1 MTAIGRQPDAARARR
16 SYTGRAVKLEEL
28 ECFLEVAKQGN
39 MTVASKVLHL
49 AQSTVSERIQQLE
62 ANLGVS
68 LFERSARE
76 RRLALTAAGKRLQ
89 VVAGR
94 LASVAEDIRA
104 EGRSGESR
112 SKPVRIGVNESVAYA
127 WLGGWLAR
135 VRLSQ
140 PELAF
145 DLKVGTTDELD
156 VMMVG
161 GALDLAIGTRGFG
174 YRAIERRQLAALPM
188 VFVGSAA
195 RHDRPEYSLQELA
208 AEGLITFQARSL
220 QAQSLHDMLRAECI
234 AQCRVD
240 TVSSIAMIVRLV
252 EDGGGVATLPRGLV
266 ERANNPR
273 LRILR
278 CSTQLEPLPL
288 WLSWRPQRNN
298 RAVAEALAMLLA
310 FLGELSP
317 NDRARA
323 AYKHR

>member
-1 MTAIGRQPDAARARR
+1 
-16 SYTGRAVKLEEL
+16 VKLEEL
-28 ECFLEVAKQGN
+28 ECFLEVAKQGS
-39 MTVASKVLHL
+39 MTVAAKVLHL

-68 LFERSARE
+68 LFERSTRE

-89 VVAGR
+89 TVAGR
-94 LASVAEDIRA
+94 LASVAEEIRA
-104 EGRSGESR
+104 EGRSGEASP
-112 SKPVRIGVNESVAYA
+112 KPVRIGVNESVAYA

-156 VMMVG
+156 VLMVG

-195 RHDRPEYSLQELA
+195 RHGRSEYSLQELA
-208 AEGLITFQARSL
+208 AEGLITFQARSP
-220 QAQSLHDMLRAECI
+220 QAQSLHEMLRAECV
-234 AQCRVD
+234 ARCRVD
-240 TVSSIAMIVRLV
+240 TVSSIAMIIRLV
-252 EDGGGVATLPRGLV
+252 EDGGGVATLPRVLV
-266 ERANNPR
+266 DRANNPR

-278 CSTQLEPLPL
+278 CPTQLEPLPL

-298 RAVAEALAMLLA
+298 RAAAEALAQLLA
-310 FLGELSP
+310 FLGDLGPGE
-317 NDRARA
+317 A
-323 AYKHR
+323 AKHRAVRRS